1 MKGTVKT
8 QLIII
13 IIKQL
18 FGWDEHNLA
27 SPSSPSSPSSSGEKD
42 WIGPCPMTGENV
54 AQEEILTSDFWAQ
67 GP

>member
-1 MKGTVKT
+1 M

-18 FGWDEHNLA
+18 FGRDEQSSA
-27 SPSSPSSPSSSGEKD
+27 SPSSPSHSEEKD
-42 WIGPCPMTGENV
+42 WIGPCPLIAENV
-54 AQEEILTSDFWAQ
+54 AQEEILTFDFWAQ